1 MNRLALLMLGLVC
14 AFLATAPGL
23 HAQERR
29 ILYGYDRE
37 FPPFSQQREGAA
49 EGFDVELLG
58 AVLQG
63 TQYNILPRPM
73 KWENILM
80 DLSAG
85 DITLSSSMIKT
96 KQRMLLYSFPSRPT
110 LPLKARFFMKDFKRV
125 ANIDQLKARK
135 IGVKTTSLYETM
147 LKERGG
153 MIVVPFETDLEA
165 LKALYNEQVDAWFG
179 ADRVAFFLLKKVGL
193 EGISP
198 VGTPLAVTNVYYAV
212 YREEDQLLQA
222 LDEGL
227 LRVRQSGEYDRI
239 FRTWFVTELTE
250 DEIRQLLGKAKE
262 AAAFA
267 YAPYS
272 NTPIGAALLGRTGT
286 IYTGCNVENGLPR
299 LNASALEVAVHN
311 AVSSG
316 EADFRAAV
324 SVLPTGR
331 PAAPSAE
338 ERRLLYEFG
347 PEILVITEPE
357 TGRFETPMVTQLL
370 PMPREQEPET
380 IPDVVQ

>member
-1 MNRLALLMLGLVC
+1 MTRLVPLMLVLVC
-14 AFLATAPGL
+14 AVLAAAPL
-23 HAQERR
+23 QAQERR

-37 FPPFSQQREGAA
+37 FPPFSQQREGTA
-49 EGFDVELLG
+49 EGFDVELLE
-58 AVLQG
+58 AALQG
-63 TQYNILPRPM
+63 TQYRIQPRPM
-73 KWENILM
+73 KWENVLM

-85 DITLSSSMIKT
+85 DINITSGMIKT
-96 KQRMLLYSFPSRPT
+96 RQRLLLYSFPSRPT

-135 IGVKTTSLYETM
+135 IGVKATSLHETM

-165 LKALYNEQVDAWFG
+165 LKALHTEQVDAWFG
-179 ADRVAFFLLKKVGL
+179 ADRVAFFLLRKVGL
-193 EGISP
+193 DGISP
-198 VGTPLAVTNVYYAV
+198 VGTPLAVTNVYYAL
-212 YREEDQLLQA
+212 YREEDQLLRA

-239 FRTWFVTELTE
+239 FRKWFVTELTDGE
-250 DEIRQLLGKAKE
+250 LRQLLAKAKE

-272 NTPIGAALLGRTGT
+272 NTPIGAAVLGRTGT
-286 IYTGCNVENGLPR
+286 VYTGCNVENGLPR

-324 SVLPTGR
+324 SVMPNGR
-331 PAAPSAE
+331 PAAPSADD
-338 ERRLLYEFG
+338 RRLLYEFG

-357 TGRFETPMVTQLL
+357 SGRYETPMVTQLL
-370 PMPREQEPET
+370 PLPREQEPET
-380 IPDVVQ
+380 IPDVIE

>member
-1 MNRLALLMLGLVC
+1 MTRLVALMLLLVC
-14 AFLATAPGL
+14 TVLAAAPL
-23 HAQERR
+23 HAQERH

-37 FPPFSQQREGAA
+37 FPPFSQQREATA
-49 EGFDVELLG
+49 EGFDVELLEV
-58 AVLQG
+58 VLQG
-63 TQYNILPRPM
+63 TQYRILPRPM
-73 KWENILM
+73 KWENVLM

-85 DITLSSSMIKT
+85 DINISSGMIKT
-96 KQRMLLYSFPSRPT
+96 RQRLLLFSFPSRPT

-125 ANIDQLKARK
+125 ANIDQLKTK
-135 IGVKTTSLYETM
+135 KVGVKTTSLYETM

-165 LKALYNEQVDAWFG
+165 LKALHTEQVDAWFG
-179 ADRVAFFLLKKVGL
+179 ADRVAFFLLGKVGL
-193 EGISP
+193 DGISP

-212 YREEDQLLQA
+212 YREDDQLLQA
-222 LDEGL
+222 LDQGL

-239 FRTWFVTELTE
+239 FRKWFVTELTD
-250 DEIRQLLGKAKE
+250 DELRQLLDKAKE

-272 NTPIGAALLGRTGT
+272 NTPIGAAVLGRTGT
-286 IYTGCNVENGLPR
+286 IYTGCNVENGLPP

-324 SVLPTGR
+324 SVMPNGR
-331 PAAPSAE
+331 PAAPNADD
-338 ERRLLYEFG
+338 RRLLYEFG

-357 TGRFETPMVTQLL
+357 TGRYETPMITQLL
-370 PMPREQEPET
+370 PLPREQEPET
-380 IPDVVQ
+380 IPDVVE